1 MKNSLKSLSLIL
13 AAGVAGAALFFLAQ
27 AQFTAALPAA
37 SLLALAAA
45 LAVTGMAAADYSR
58 RLEPLTP
65 RARVLRPAL
74 PTGTAPQSNAGRDS
88 IAA

>member
-1 MKNSLKSLSLIL
+1 MKNPLKSLYLIL

-37 SLLALAAA
+37 TLLGIAAA
-45 LAVTGMAAADYSR
+45 LTVTGMAAADYSR
-58 RLEPLTP
+58 RLQPLTP

-74 PTGTAPQSNAGRDS
+74 PTGTAPESTAGDDRL
-88 IAA
+88 AA